1 MELQGISVVW
11 LPVTDMQRAVTFY
24 SDTLGMSVKSQE
36 DEWAE
41 LKADGVTI
49 GLNGRKEETPS
60 GEGGAVLA
68 LSPAGG
74 IDAAVEELK
83 GKGVDFAGDI
93 SDHPWGRV
101 ASFHDPDGNSLQLFE
116 APQG

>member
-24 SDTLGMSVKSQE
+24 SDTLGMQVESQE
-36 DEWAE
+36 EQWAE
-41 LKADGVTI
+41 LTADGLKI
-49 GLNGRKEETPS
+49 GLNGREGETPGS
-60 GEGGAVLA
+60 EGGAVLA
-68 LSPAGG
+68 LRPAAS
-74 IDAAVEELK
+74 IDAAVEELR

-101 ASFHDPDGNSLQLFE
+101 ASFHDPDGNSLQLYE
-116 APQG
+116 PPQ